1 MLTQE
6 AIVEALKKV
15 KFPGLSRDIVSFG
28 FVRDVKVEGGN
39 VSFTIHF
46 QTDNP
51 AVGQQLQRDAE
62 AAVRAMPGVQNVN
75 VHLEVAPRQAA
86 PMPGGQKGM
95 LEGVR
100 YKIAVASGKGGVGK
114 STVSTNLSLALVAL
128 GYTVGLLDADIYG
141 PSQQMMLGIEGR
153 PQIDDRDEKIM
164 PMENHG
170 VKTMS
175 LGLIT
180 DPDTPV
186 IWRGPMVMKALDQF
200 LTDVKWGTLDFM
212 IIDLPPGTGD
222 AQLTLTQK
230 VPLTGA
236 VVVTTP
242 QDVALIDARKG
253 LAMFRKVN
261 VPVLGIVENM
271 SYFICRHCGER
282 EEIFGHGG
290 GRKTA
295 EMLGVP
301 FLGEVPI
308 DPKVVIGGDSGEP
321 IVVMDPQSAA
331 AQAFTSIAAKSRRS
345 DRERHRRP
353 HARRRPRTRPHAL
366 IWSAA
371 AMPPL
376 FMFGKEKPPAS
387 PTPNAPVLHCSFC
400 NKPQRYV
407 RKLIAGPNV
416 NICDECVESAWTSSA
431 KIARMRRRRLKNP
444 LGLTAIRQL
453 AHSVACQSGSLK
465 RS

>member
-1 MLTQE
+1 MATVTQQQ
-6 AIVEALKKV
+6 VLDALKGV
-15 KFPGLSRDIVSFG
+15 RFPGLSRDIVSFG
-28 FVRDVKVEGGN
+28 FVHDLKIEGGN
-39 VSFTIHF
+39 VGLTIRF
-46 QTDNP
+46 QTENP
-51 AVGQQLQRDAE
+51 SVGQQLSREAD
-62 AAVRAMPGVQNVN
+62 AAVRAIDGVTNVDIN
-75 VHLEVAPRQAA
+75 VDVIGRQAGQ
-86 PMPGGQKGM
+86 PSTSNVGGQKGI
-95 LEGVR
+95 LDGVT

-114 STVSTNLSLALVAL
+114 STVSTNLALALKAL

-153 PQIDDRDEKIM
+153 PQIDETDEKIL

-170 VKTMS
+170 IKTMS

-200 LTDVKWGTLDFM
+200 LTDVKWGVLDFM
-212 IIDLPPGTGD
+212 VIDLPPGTGD

-261 VPVLGIVENM
+261 VPVLGIIENM
-271 SYFICRHCGER
+271 SYYLCPHCGER

-301 FLGEVPI
+301 FLGEIPL
-308 DPKVVIGGDSGEP
+308 DAKVVVGGDSGQP
-321 IVVMDPQSAA
+321 IVIGNPQSPAA
-331 AQAFTSIAAKSRRS
+331 AAF
-345 DRERHRRP
+345 REL
-353 HARRRPRTRPHAL
+353 ARQVV
-366 IWSAA
+366 S
-371 AMPPL
+371 
-376 FMFGKEKPPAS
+376 
-387 PTPNAPVLHCSFC
+387 
-400 NKPQRYV
+400 Q
-407 RKLIAGPNV
+407 
-416 NICDECVESAWTSSA
+416 VESGMAGHTHDHDHDHDHDH
-431 KIARMRRRRLKNP
+431 
-444 LGLTAIRQL
+444 
-453 AHSVACQSGSLK
+453 AHTH
-465 RS
+465 

>member
-1 MLTQE
+1 MPTVDQ
-6 AIVEALKKV
+6 VQEALKKV

-28 FVRDVKVEGGN
+28 FVRDLRVEGGD
-39 VSFTIHF
+39 VSFTLHF

-51 AVGQQLQRDAE
+51 SVGKQIASDAE
-62 AAVRAMPGVQNVN
+62 AAVRALPGVTEVRINV
-75 VHLEVAPRQAA
+75 EAA
-86 PMPGGQKGM
+86 PKQSTAPSGGQAGM
-95 LEGVR
+95 LPGVR
-100 YKIAVASGKGGVGK
+100 YKVAVASGKGGVGK
-114 STVSTNLSLALVAL
+114 STVSTNLSLALRSL
-128 GYTVGLLDADIYG
+128 GFTVGLLDADIYG

-153 PQIDDRDEKIM
+153 PQIDERSEKIV
-164 PMENHG
+164 PMERHG
-170 VKTMS
+170 IKTMS

-200 LTDVKWGTLDFM
+200 LTDVNWGTLDFM

-230 VPLTGA
+230 VPLDGA

-308 DPKVVIGGDSGEP
+308 DPAVVVGGDSGEP
-321 IVVMDPQSAA
+321 IVATHPDSVAG
-331 AQAFTSIAAKSRRS
+331 QAFT
-345 DRERHRRP
+345 EL
-353 HARRRPRTRPHAL
+353 ARQ
-366 IWSAA
+366 
-371 AMPPL
+371 
-376 FMFGKEKPPAS
+376 
-387 PTPNAPVLHCSFC
+387 V
-400 NKPQRYV
+400 V
-407 RKLIAGPNV
+407 
-416 NICDECVESAWTSSA
+416 
-431 KIARMRRRRLKNP
+431 
-444 LGLTAIRQL
+444 RQL
-453 AHSVACQSGSLK
+453 ESGTAGHTHGHDHDHSDHEHAHTH
-465 RS
+465 

>member
-1 MLTQE
+1 MPSQE
-6 AIVEALKKV
+6 QVLDALKKV

-28 FVRDVKVEGGN
+28 FVRDVVVDGGN
-39 VSFTIHF
+39 VSFSIQF
-46 QTDNP
+46 QTENP
-51 AVGQQLQRDAE
+51 KVGEQIARDAE
-62 AAVRAMPGVQNVN
+62 AAVRALDGVTAVQINTD
-75 VHLEVAPRQAA
+75 VAPRQVGPTASSMGPQEA
-86 PMPGGQKGM
+86 I
-95 LEGVR
+95 LEGVK

-114 STVSTNLSLALVAL
+114 STVSTNLALALRSL
-128 GYTVGLLDADIYG
+128 GYTVGMLDADIYG

-153 PQIDDRDEKIM
+153 PQIDEADEKIM

-180 DPDTPV
+180 DVDTPV

-200 LTDVKWGTLDFM
+200 LTDVKWGVLDFM

-261 VPVLGIVENM
+261 VPVLGIIENM
-271 SYFICRHCGER
+271 SYYICRHCGER

-301 FLGEVPI
+301 FLGDVPI
-308 DPKVVIGGDSGEP
+308 DPKVVVGGDSGEP
-321 IVVMDPQSAA
+321 IVMMEPDSAA
-331 AQAFTSIAAKSRRS
+331 AKAFMELARQVISQIESGMTGHTHGSGESH
-345 DRERHRRP
+345 DHDHDHDHDHG
-353 HARRRPRTRPHAL
+353 HAH
-366 IWSAA
+366 
-371 AMPPL
+371 
-376 FMFGKEKPPAS
+376 
-387 PTPNAPVLHCSFC
+387 H
-400 NKPQRYV
+400 
-407 RKLIAGPNV
+407 
-416 NICDECVESAWTSSA
+416 
-431 KIARMRRRRLKNP
+431 
-444 LGLTAIRQL
+444 
-453 AHSVACQSGSLK
+453 HH
-465 RS
+465 

>member
-1 MLTQE
+1 MPTQE
-6 AIVEALKKV
+6 QILEALKTV
-15 KFPGLSRDIVSFG
+15 KFPGLSRGIVSFG
-28 FVRDVKVEGGN
+28 FVKDLKVDGGE
-39 VSFTIHF
+39 VAFTVHF
-46 QTDNP
+46 QTENP
-51 AVGQQLQRDAE
+51 NAGQQIARDAE
-62 AAVRAMPGVQNVN
+62 AAARRVEGVTNVRVKID
-75 VHLEVAPRQAA
+75 VAPRHAA
-86 PMPGGQKGM
+86 GAGGGAQEELLPGVK
-95 LEGVR
+95 

-114 STVSTNLSLALVAL
+114 STVSTNLALALREL
-128 GYTVGLLDADIYG
+128 GYTVGMLDADIYG
-141 PSQQMMLGIEGR
+141 PSQQMMLGIAGH
-153 PQIDDRDEKIM
+153 PQIDETDEKIM

-230 VPLTGA
+230 VPLSGA

-261 VPVLGIVENM
+261 VPVLGIIENM

-295 EMLGVP
+295 DLLGVP
-301 FLGEVPI
+301 FLGEIPI
-308 DPKVVIGGDSGEP
+308 DPKVVVGGDSGEP
-321 IVVMDPQSAA
+321 IVILDPSSTA
-331 AQAFTSIAAKSRRS
+331 AQAFREIARSIVTQVES
-345 DRERHRRP
+345 
-353 HARRRPRTRPHAL
+353 
-366 IWSAA
+366 
-371 AMPPL
+371 
-376 FMFGKEKPPAS
+376 G
-387 PTPNAPVLHCSFC
+387 
-400 NKPQRYV
+400 
-407 RKLIAGPNV
+407 IAGHTH
-416 NICDECVESAWTSSA
+416 DHEHDH
-431 KIARMRRRRLKNP
+431 
-444 LGLTAIRQL
+444 
-453 AHSVACQSGSLK
+453 AHAH
-465 RS
+465 

>member
-1 MLTQE
+1 MPSQDQVL
-6 AIVEALKKV
+6 EALKKV

-28 FVRDVKVEGGN
+28 FIRDVAVDGGN
-39 VSFTIHF
+39 VSFTLQF
-46 QTDNP
+46 QTENP
-51 AVGQQLQRDAE
+51 AVGKQLASDAE
-62 AAVRAMPGVQNVN
+62 AAVRAVPGVQNVKVN
-75 VHLEVAPRQAA
+75 MQVAPRQTAG
-86 PMPGGQKGM
+86 PMTGGQAGI

-100 YKIAVASGKGGVGK
+100 FKIAVASGKGGVGK
-114 STVSTNLSLALVAL
+114 STVSTNLALALRAL

-141 PSQQMMLGIEGR
+141 PSQQMMLGIAGR
-153 PQIDDRDEKIM
+153 PQIDESDEKIV

-170 VKTMS
+170 IKTMS

-261 VPVLGIVENM
+261 VPVLGIIENM
-271 SYFICRHCGER
+271 SFYMCGHCGER
-282 EEIFGHGG
+282 TEIFGHGG

-308 DPKVVIGGDSGEP
+308 DPKVVVGGDSGEP
-321 IVVMDPQSAA
+321 IVVLDPQSAA
-331 AQAFTSIAAKSRRS
+331 AQAFVELAKQV
-345 DRERHRRP
+345 
-353 HARRRPRTRPHAL
+353 
-366 IWSAA
+366 
-371 AMPPL
+371 
-376 FMFGKEKPPAS
+376 AS
-387 PTPNAPVLHCSFC
+387 
-400 NKPQRYV
+400 Q
-407 RKLIAGPNV
+407 
-416 NICDECVESAWTSSA
+416 VES
-431 KIARMRRRRLKNP
+431 
-444 LGLTAIRQL
+444 GTAGHTHG
-453 AHSVACQSGSLK
+453 AHEHAHIH
-465 RS
+465 

>member
-1 MLTQE
+1 MPTQE
-6 AIVEALKKV
+6 AVVEALKKV

-28 FVRDVKVEGGN
+28 FVRDVKIEGGN
-39 VSFTIHF
+39 VSFIIHF

-51 AVGQQLQRDAE
+51 AVGQQMQRDAD
-62 AAVRAMPGVQNVN
+62 AAVRSLPGVQNVN

-86 PMPGGQKGM
+86 PMPGGQKGI

-114 STVSTNLSLALVAL
+114 STVSTNLSLALRAL

-271 SYFICRHCGER
+271 SYFICRHCGQR

-308 DPKVVIGGDSGEP
+308 DPKVVIGGDTGQP
-321 IVVMDPQSAA
+321 IVVLDPQSAA
-331 AQAFTSIAAKSRRS
+331 AQAFTSIAAK
-345 DRERHRRP
+345 
-353 HARRRPRTRPHAL
+353 
-366 IWSAA
+366 
-371 AMPPL
+371 
-376 FMFGKEKPPAS
+376 
-387 PTPNAPVLHCSFC
+387 V
-400 NKPQRYV
+400 
-407 RKLIAGPNV
+407 
-416 NICDECVESAWTSSA
+416 
-431 KIARMRRRRLKNP
+431 
-444 LGLTAIRQL
+444 
-453 AHSVACQSGSLK
+453 VAQIESGSVGHTHAGEEHAHTH
-465 RS
+465 

>member
-1 MLTQE
+1 MPTPEQVL
-6 AIVEALKKV
+6 EALKKV
-15 KFPGLSRDIVSFG
+15 RFPGLSRDIVSFG
-28 FVRDVKVEGGN
+28 FVRDVRVDGAN

-46 QTDNP
+46 STENP
-51 AVGQQLQRDAE
+51 HVGQQLARDSE
-62 AAVRAMPGVQNVN
+62 AAVRAVPGVGNVKVN
-75 VHLEVAPRQAA
+75 LEIAPRQA
-86 PMPGGQKGM
+86 PGGMPAGGQAGI
-95 LEGVR
+95 LENVR

-114 STVSTNLSLALVAL
+114 STVSTNLSLALRAL
-128 GYTVGLLDADIYG
+128 GHTVGLLDADIYG

-153 PQIDDRDEKIM
+153 PQIDERDEKIM

-212 IIDLPPGTGD
+212 VIDLPPGTGD

-236 VVVTTP
+236 VIVTTP

-261 VPVLGIVENM
+261 VPVLGIIENM
-271 SYFICRHCGER
+271 SYYICAHCGER
-282 EEIFGHGG
+282 TEIFGHGG

-308 DPKVVIGGDSGEP
+308 DPQVVVGGDTGEP
-321 IVVMDPQSAA
+321 IVVSHPDSPA
-331 AQAFTSIAAKSRRS
+331 AQAFRDIAAKVAQQIESGAPGHTHPLH
-345 DRERHRRP
+345 E
-353 HARRRPRTRPHAL
+353 HAH
-366 IWSAA
+366 I
-371 AMPPL
+371 
-376 FMFGKEKPPAS
+376 
-387 PTPNAPVLHCSFC
+387 H
-400 NKPQRYV
+400 
-407 RKLIAGPNV
+407 
-416 NICDECVESAWTSSA
+416 
-431 KIARMRRRRLKNP
+431 
-444 LGLTAIRQL
+444 
-453 AHSVACQSGSLK
+453 
-465 RS
+465 

>member
-1 MLTQE
+1 MPTQDQ
-6 AIVEALKKV
+6 VLEALKKV
-15 KFPGLSRDIVSFG
+15 RFPGLSRDIVSFG
-28 FVRDVKVEGGN
+28 FIRDIHIDGGS
-39 VSFTIHF
+39 VAFTIHF
-46 QTDNP
+46 QTENP
-51 AVGQQLQRDAE
+51 NVGQQLERDAE
-62 AAVRAMPGVQNVN
+62 AAVRAIGGVENVR
-75 VHLEVAPRQAA
+75 VHLDVAPRQ
-86 PMPGGQKGM
+86 MPGPMTGGQAGI

-114 STVSTNLSLALVAL
+114 STVSTNLSLALRAL
-128 GYTVGLLDADIYG
+128 GYSVGLLDADIYG

-153 PQIDDRDEKIM
+153 PQIDERDEKIM

-200 LTDVKWGTLDFM
+200 LTDVKWGDLDFM
-212 IIDLPPGTGD
+212 VIDLPPGTGD

-236 VVVTTP
+236 VIVTTP

-282 EEIFGHGG
+282 TEIFGHGG
-290 GRKTA
+290 GKKTA
-295 EMLGVP
+295 DMLGVP

-308 DPKVVIGGDSGEP
+308 DPKVVVGGDSGEP

-331 AQAFTSIAAKSRRS
+331 AQAFRAIAAQ
-345 DRERHRRP
+345 
-353 HARRRPRTRPHAL
+353 
-366 IWSAA
+366 
-371 AMPPL
+371 
-376 FMFGKEKPPAS
+376 
-387 PTPNAPVLHCSFC
+387 VV
-400 NKPQRYV
+400 QQ
-407 RKLIAGPNV
+407 
-416 NICDECVESAWTSSA
+416 VESGTAGHTHGVGE
-431 KIARMRRRRLKNP
+431 RLH
-444 LGLTAIRQL
+444 I
-453 AHSVACQSGSLK
+453 H
-465 RS
+465 

>member
-1 MLTQE
+1 MPTQE
-6 AIVEALKKV
+6 QILEALKTV

-28 FVRDVKVEGGN
+28 FVKDLKVDGGDVA
-39 VSFTIHF
+39 FTVHF
-46 QTDNP
+46 QTENP
-51 AVGQQLQRDAE
+51 NAGQQIARDAE
-62 AAVRAMPGVQNVN
+62 AAARRVEGVTNVRVKLEIASRNAAGAGGGAQEELLPGV
-75 VHLEVAPRQAA
+75 
-86 PMPGGQKGM
+86 K
-95 LEGVR
+95 

-114 STVSTNLSLALVAL
+114 STVSTNLALALRDL
-128 GYTVGLLDADIYG
+128 GYSVGMLDADIYG
-141 PSQQMMLGIEGR
+141 PSQQMMLGIAGH
-153 PQIDDRDEKIM
+153 PQIDETDEKIM

-170 VKTMS
+170 IKTMS

-271 SYFICRHCGER
+271 SYFICRHCGQR
-282 EEIFGHGG
+282 TEIFGHGG
-290 GRKTA
+290 GKKTA
-295 EMLGVP
+295 DMLGVP

-308 DPKVVIGGDSGEP
+308 DPKVVVGGDTGEP
-321 IVVMDPQSAA
+321 IVVSHPQSAA
-331 AQAFTSIAAKSRRS
+331 AQAFREIAAKIVKQIESGHVGHTH
-345 DRERHRRP
+345 DVAE
-353 HARRRPRTRPHAL
+353 HAH
-366 IWSAA
+366 I
-371 AMPPL
+371 
-376 FMFGKEKPPAS
+376 
-387 PTPNAPVLHCSFC
+387 H
-400 NKPQRYV
+400 
-407 RKLIAGPNV
+407 
-416 NICDECVESAWTSSA
+416 
-431 KIARMRRRRLKNP
+431 
-444 LGLTAIRQL
+444 
-453 AHSVACQSGSLK
+453 
-465 RS
+465 

>member
-1 MLTQE
+1 MATPDQVL
-6 AIVEALKKV
+6 EALKKV

-28 FVRDVKVEGGN
+28 FVHDVKIDGGL
-39 VSFTIHF
+39 VSFTVHF
-46 QTDNP
+46 QTENP
-51 AVGQQLQRDAE
+51 AVGEQIARQAD
-62 AAVRAMPGVQNVN
+62 AAVRALPDVKDVRIK
-75 VHLEVAPRQAA
+75 LEVTSRG
-86 PMPGGQKGM
+86 MPPAGQMMEPPQLLPDVK
-95 LEGVR
+95 
-100 YKIAVASGKGGVGK
+100 YKVAVASGKGGVGK
-114 STVSTNLSLALVAL
+114 STVSTNLALALRSF

-153 PQIDDRDEKIM
+153 PQIDERDEKIM

-222 AQLTLTQK
+222 AQLTITQK

-271 SYFICRHCGER
+271 SYFICRHCGTR

-290 GRKTA
+290 GKKTA

-308 DPKVVIGGDSGEP
+308 DPKVVVGGDTGQP
-321 IVVMDPQSAA
+321 IFVMDPGSPAA
-331 AQAFTSIAAKSRRS
+331 GAF
-345 DRERHRRP
+345 RELARQVADQIESGMAGHTHDHH
-353 HARRRPRTRPHAL
+353 HAHA
-366 IWSAA
+366 
-371 AMPPL
+371 
-376 FMFGKEKPPAS
+376 
-387 PTPNAPVLHCSFC
+387 H
-400 NKPQRYV
+400 
-407 RKLIAGPNV
+407 
-416 NICDECVESAWTSSA
+416 
-431 KIARMRRRRLKNP
+431 
-444 LGLTAIRQL
+444 
-453 AHSVACQSGSLK
+453 
-465 RS
+465 

>member
-1 MLTQE
+1 MPTQE
-6 AIVEALKKV
+6 QVLEALKKIR
-15 KFPGLSRDIVSFG
+15 FPGLSRDIVSFG
-28 FVRDVKVEGGN
+28 FVRDVKVDGGD

-46 QTDNP
+46 QSENP
-51 AVGQQLQRDAE
+51 AVGQQLARDSE
-62 AAVRAMPGVQNVN
+62 AAVRALEGVQNVKVN
-75 VHLEVAPRQAA
+75 VQVAPRQMAG
-86 PMPGGQKGM
+86 PMTGGQQEI
-95 LEGVR
+95 LQGVR
-100 YKIAVASGKGGVGK
+100 FKIAVASGKGGVGK
-114 STVSTNLSLALVAL
+114 STVSTNLSLALRSL
-128 GYTVGLLDADIYG
+128 GYSVGLLDADIYG

-153 PQIDDRDEKIM
+153 PQIDERDEKIM

-200 LTDVKWGTLDFM
+200 LTDVKWGQLDFM

-261 VPVLGIVENM
+261 VPVLGIIENM
-271 SYFICRHCGER
+271 SYYMCGHCGER
-282 EEIFGHGG
+282 TEIFGHGG
-290 GRKTA
+290 GKKTA

-308 DPKVVIGGDSGEP
+308 DPKVVVGGDSGEP
-321 IVVMDPQSAA
+321 IVVLDPESAA
-331 AQAFTSIAAKSRRS
+331 AKAFVELARQVAA
-345 DRERHRRP
+345 
-353 HARRRPRTRPHAL
+353 
-366 IWSAA
+366 
-371 AMPPL
+371 
-376 FMFGKEKPPAS
+376 
-387 PTPNAPVLHCSFC
+387 
-400 NKPQRYV
+400 Q
-407 RKLIAGPNV
+407 
-416 NICDECVESAWTSSA
+416 VESGAPGHTH
-431 KIARMRRRRLKNP
+431 
-444 LGLTAIRQL
+444 GVHEH
-453 AHSVACQSGSLK
+453 AHIH
-465 RS
+465 